1 MPTNGKPY
9 DGAKV
14 LHAPDDQAVLDR
26 FASAPGEALRGDPK
40 RIMIDPDKVGRD
52 LARLVLSVID
62 LLTDLMERQAVRRVE
77 NNVLSDDEIER
88 LGQTFIALQARMLE
102 LKTAFGLENED
113 LSLTLGSLRDLL
125 SGSE

>member
-1 MPTNGKPY
+1 MSTNSTSYG
-9 DGAKV
+9 GAKV
-14 LHAPDDQAVLDR
+14 LHAPDDQALVDR
-26 FASAPGEALRGDPK
+26 FAAAPGEALRADSK

-52 LARLVLSVID
+52 LVLSVID

>member
-1 MPTNGKPY
+1 MPTNSMSYG
-9 DGAKV
+9 GAKV
-14 LHAPDDQAVLDR
+14 LHAPDDQALVDR
-26 FASAPGEALRGDPK
+26 FAAVPSEALRGDSK

-88 LGQTFIALQARMLE
+88 LGQTFIALQARMVE

-113 LSLTLGSLRDLL
+113 LSLTLGSLRDLI
-125 SGSE
+125 SDSE

>member
-1 MPTNGKPY
+1 MPTNSTSYG
-9 DGAKV
+9 GAKV
-14 LHAPDDQAVLDR
+14 LHAPDDQAMLDR
-26 FASAPGEALRGDPK
+26 FAAAPGEALRGDPK

-113 LSLTLGSLRDLL
+113 LSLTLGSLRDLI
-125 SGSE
+125 SNSE

>member
-1 MPTNGKPY
+1 MPTNSTSYG
-9 DGAKV
+9 GAKV
-14 LHAPDDQAVLDR
+14 LHAPDDQAMVDR
-26 FASAPGEALRGDPK
+26 FAAAPGEVLRGDPK

-113 LSLTLGSLRDLL
+113 LSLTLGSLRDLI
-125 SGSE
+125 SNSE

>member
-1 MPTNGKPY
+1 MPTNSMSYG
-9 DGAKV
+9 GAKV
-14 LHAPDDQAVLDR
+14 LHAPDDQALVDR
-26 FASAPGEALRGDPK
+26 FAAAPGEALRADSK

-88 LGQTFIALQARMLE
+88 LGQTFIALQARMVE

-113 LSLTLGSLRDLL
+113 LSLTLGSLRDLI
-125 SGSE
+125 SDSE

>member
-1 MPTNGKPY
+1 MPTNGAPY
-9 DGAKV
+9 GGAKV
-14 LHAPDDQAVLDR
+14 LHAPADQAMLDR